1 MQRQKLLGCQ
11 RIYFDVLFKRCPDS
25 VDQKFALLGPLI
37 LKANRPPP
45 PMVMVVMVIVVVM
58 VVMEVIV
65 VIVVMVVVVNM
76 VVMVVRTGQDN
87 ADI

>member
-37 LKANRPPP
+37 LKANRPP